1 MRTRI
6 ASGDCFTIL
15 PEMTASV
22 PFFSDASNWPA
33 CVVVSKTYCLI
44 SSTLFGP
51 TESRLLSVKVMPG
64 GAVGAGD
71 QRVGLLAPACRCCTG
86 RRLPPRSR

>member
-1 MRTRI
+1 MIELGVRTRI

-33 CVVVSKTYCLI
+33 WVVVSKTYFWI
-44 SSTLFGP
+44 
-51 TESRLLSVKVMPG
+51 
-64 GAVGAGD
+64 
-71 QRVGLLAPACRCCTG
+71 
-86 RRLPPRSR
+86 